1 MSNEILDMYKRA
13 LTIAIEKE
21 QDSYKFYEKA
31 MNTVQNPG
39 IKGFFKWLME
49 EEIRH
54 EDILTNFRDK
64 VLVEEELQSQDLA
77 IKGINDLGIGKYLVP
92 EDIDEDSGYQDALI
106 LAMKRE
112 EKAVLLFTDLEAATP
127 HTQLKEL
134 LGKLKE
140 EEVRHLKRLEQKYDE
155 DILTEN

>member
-1 MSNEILDMYKRA
+1 MTKEILDMYKHA
-13 LTIAIEKE
+13 LTVAIEKE
-21 QDSYKFYEKA
+21 QDSYKFYERAK
-31 MNTVQNPG
+31 NTVQNPG
-39 IKGFFKWLME
+39 IKDFFNWLME
-49 EEIRH
+49 EEVRH

-64 VLVEEELQSQDLA
+64 VLVDEDLHGEELA
-77 IKGINDLGIGKYLVP
+77 IAGINDLGIGKYLVL

-127 HTQLKEL
+127 HPALKEL

-140 EEVRHLKRLEQKYDE
+140 EEIKHLKRLEQKYDE